1 MMKFKPILI
10 AFLLL
15 TSSATFLS
23 AQVAPVTFG
32 FGIMFGARYDDL
44 RMCVASPAGVKGGM
58 IADITFNTRVH
69 LSDACDMIVKLPV
82 MRPLL
87 FAFAFRMLQFEPEVT
102 FDFKFAPA
110 EAVTLSGGFGIGVS
124 LHYGPDYTSDME
136 HRGEDFFAAGP
147 YLSGYFALQ
156 FPGIA
161 AQATKMG
168 LRAFYVPLF
177 SASHPIGTVL
187 GGALEVQMYFQ

>member
-1 MMKFKPILI
+1 MKIKTLLVTLL
-10 AFLLL
+10 FLLA
-15 TSSATFLS
+15 ATGSLYPQNANVS
-23 AQVAPVTFG
+23 FG
-32 FGIMFGARYDDL
+32 FGIMFGGRYDDL

-58 IADITFNTRVH
+58 IADITFNTRIR
-69 LSDACDMIVKLPV
+69 LSDACDMTVKLPV

-87 FAFAFRMLQFEPEVT
+87 FAFAFQMLQFEPEVT

-110 EAVTLSGGFGIGVS
+110 EAVTFSGGFGIGLS

-136 HRGEDFFAAGP
+136 HRGEDFFAMGP
-147 YLSGYFALQ
+147 YVSGYFALQ

-161 AQATKMG
+161 AQDTKVG

-177 SASHPIGTVL
+177 SASHPVGTVL
-187 GGALEVQMYFQ
+187 GGALEAQMYFQ